1 MNQQDGQI
9 RFTAAG
15 VTYPNGTVGMKNLD
29 LLIEPGEFVVI
40 VGSSGA
46 GKSTLL
52 RAVNGLN
59 RLTAGQVAVDGQTVP
74 QREGRELRR
83 LRKRIGMIFQ
93 DFRLVKRLSVME
105 NVLIGRLAHVPG
117 WRAMFNLWPAHD
129 RAVAVQA
136 LARVGI
142 PEKAW
147 VRASTLSGGQQQRV
161 GIARALAQ
169 EPAIIL
175 ADEPVASLDP
185 VTTHQI
191 MRDLV
196 RINGEL
202 GITTVVNLHFLDL
215 AREYGQ
221 RIIGLR
227 AGELVYDGAAS
238 SVSDAD
244 FKAIYGRDFTDD
256 DLLDEG
262 AA

>member
-1 MNQQDGQI
+1 
-9 RFTAAG
+9 
-15 VTYPNGTVGMKNLD
+15 VGMQALD
-29 LLIEPGEFVVI
+29 LEIEPGEFVVI

-59 RLTAGQVAVDGQTVP
+59 RLTAGTVEVDGQPVAR
-74 QREGRELRR
+74 REGRELRA

-93 DFRLVKRLSVME
+93 DFRLVKRMNVMN
-105 NVLIGRLAHVPG
+105 NVLVGRLAHVPG
-117 WRAMFNLWPAHD
+117 WRAMFNLWPQRD
-129 RAVAVQA
+129 RDIAARA
-136 LARVGI
+136 LERVGI
-142 PEKAW
+142 SEKAW
-147 VRASTLSGGQQQRV
+147 TRASSLSGGQQQRV

-196 RINGEL
+196 RINREL
-202 GITTVVNLHFLDL
+202 GITTLVNLHFLDL

-227 AGELVYDGAAS
+227 QGELVYDGSARK
-238 SVSDAD
+238 VSDAD
-244 FKAIYGRDFTDD
+244 FREIYGRDFTQDD
-256 DLLDEG
+256 VLEEEQ
-262 AA
+262 